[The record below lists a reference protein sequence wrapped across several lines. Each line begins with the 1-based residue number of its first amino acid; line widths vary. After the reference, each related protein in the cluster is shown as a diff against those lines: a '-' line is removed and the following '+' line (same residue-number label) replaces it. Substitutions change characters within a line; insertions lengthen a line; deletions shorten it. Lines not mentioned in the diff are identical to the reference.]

1 MGRWVSVYFN
11 DVEYE
16 KLERVLKKEEQRRG
30 RKLSAYELLKEW
42 ALDMLKK
49 KGEEDIKPN

>member
-1 MGRWVSVYFN
+1 MYFN